1 MLNFFRQ
8 KTGSFKSDLL
18 SGLTVALALV
28 PEAIAFAFVAGV
40 SPLVGLYSA
49 FFMGLLTAI
58 FGGRPGMISGATGA
72 MAVVIGGAASLVAI
86 HGVEYLFPTVILCG
100 ILQILIGVARLGKLI
115 RMVPHS
121 VMLGFVNGLAIVIG
135 LAQLGSFK
143 TLSSE
148 GALVFL
154 QGASLYWMLGLVGLT
169 MAIIWL
175 LPKMTQAVPASLAA
189 ILVVTLISVG
199 VNQSSRVDGQSV
211 NTLATVG
218 DMLATNS
225 KYQQVKE
232 LTGHDDGHGTSKA
245 KTKSFA
251 ELPAETQ
258 VAVSEIVE
266 SEASAGIAGG
276 LPTLYFLDADMN
288 VPLNLE
294 TLWII
299 LPFAVVLC
307 GVGLIESLMTLTLI
321 DEITETRGQGN
332 RECVGQGLANVV
344 CGLFGGMGG
353 CAMIGQSLINVNSG
367 GRGRLSGITA
377 AVCLLMFV
385 LFLSPW
391 IEQIPMAALV
401 GVMFMVVIG
410 TFEWASLKMLRRMPA
425 ADTLVMIFV
434 AGYTVLMHDLASA
447 VILGVIISSLVFAWN
462 HATHLGADVK
472 HNEFGCK
479 IYQLHGP
486 LFFASTSS
494 FKELFEVND
503 DPEDV
508 VIDFYYT
515 RVYDQSGI
523 EAINMLAERYQAGG
537 KRLHLTHLSPE
548 CRSLLNK
555 AGDLVEVN
563 MSEDPQ
569 YHVATDRLA

>member
-8 KTGSFKSDLL
+8 QSGSFKNDIL
-18 SGLTVALALV
+18 SGITVALALV

-40 SPLVGLYSA
+40 SPLIGLYSA
-49 FFMGLLTAI
+49 FFIGLITAV

-72 MAVVIGGAASLVAI
+72 MAVVIVALVAI
-86 HGVEYLFPTVILCG
+86 HGIEYLFPTVMLCG
-100 ILQILIGVARLGKLI
+100 LLQIAVGIGRLGKLI

-143 TLSSE
+143 TLSE
-148 GALVFL
+148 AGELVFL
-154 QGASLYWMLGLVGLT
+154 KGTPLFLMLLLVGLT

-175 LPKMTQAVPASLAA
+175 LPKFTRAVPASLVA
-189 ILVVTLISVG
+189 ILLVTFISIG
-199 VNQSSRVDGQSV
+199 VNRSTANSEQG
-211 NTLATVG
+211 NMLATVG
-218 DMLATNS
+218 DMLQTNA
-225 KYQQVKE
+225 QANA
-232 LTGHDDGHGTSKA
+232 LGHGNHHASPDEAGAEHVNDKLNDKLNDKA
-245 KTKSFA
+245 
-251 ELPAETQ
+251 
-258 VAVSEIVE
+258 VATAPS
-266 SEASAGIAGG
+266 AATAATAGISGG
-276 LPTLYFLDADMN
+276 LPMPYFLKYDM
-288 VPLNLE
+288 VPFNWE
-294 TLWII
+294 TLRII

-332 RECVGQGLANVV
+332 RECIGQGVANLV

-377 AVCLLMFV
+377 AVCLLAFV
-385 LFLSPW
+385 LFLSPV
-391 IEQIPMAALV
+391 ITQIPMAALV

-410 TFEWASLKMLRRMPA
+410 TFEWASLKMFQRMPRS
-425 ADTLVMIFV
+425 DTFVMILV
-434 AGYTVLMHDLASA
+434 AAYTVLRHDLATA
-447 VILGVIISSLVFAWN
+447 VILGVVVSALVFAWQ

-472 HNEFGCK
+472 HNEFGSK
-479 IYQLHGP
+479 IYQMHGP
-486 LFFASTSS
+486 LFFASVSS
-494 FKELFEVND
+494 FKEMFEPAG
-503 DPEDV
+503 DPDDV
-508 VIDFYYT
+508 VLDFYYS
-515 RVYDQSGI
+515 RVYDQSGL
-523 EAINMLAERYQAGG
+523 EAINTLADKYESIG

-548 CRSLLNK
+548 CKTLLDR

-563 MSEDPQ
+563 VSEDPQ